1 MRPFAWLSLFLIALY
16 FAYGAYVP
24 FWALWLE
31 SRGLA
36 ANQIGLLIGIGLAIR
51 FVGNLLIMGQAN
63 RASLLIP
70 ACRYLALVS
79 LLCFVGFHW
88 LSGFWPLLLLM
99 LLANF
104 IYPTL
109 LPLSE
114 ALATRM
120 TLQVNLDY
128 GKIRLWGSAAF
139 ILGST
144 LVGALVQHWGAD
156 WVLYTMLIGLVLLCG
171 LSWLPMTPAPL
182 DGASQ
187 RAGAGFMPLLTSPTF
202 LRFLLITALLQGSHA
217 AYYGFSAIYWK
228 ASGYAENLIGYLWA
242 LGVLAEI
249 IMFATSR
256 RVLRSLGYQSLFLIG
271 AVGCL
276 LRWTILATTT
286 DVTWLAL
293 SQLLHAVTFCVS
305 HLGAIRYMTQHMSAD
320 QVISAQTLYAAVPT
334 GIVMALLTVLSGV
347 LFQAFGSQVFWLMA
361 VIVLP
366 VFVLRLP
373 SHAVA
378 HTTDPE
384 RVAGAK

>member
-1 MRPFAWLSLFLIALY
+1 MRPFSWLSLFLIAIYLV
-16 FAYGAYVP
+16 YGAYVP

-31 SRGLA
+31 SRGLSA
-36 ANQIGLLIGIGLAIR
+36 DDIGLLIGLGLAIR
-51 FVGNLLIMGQAN
+51 FAGNVLIMGRAN

-70 ACRYLALVS
+70 ACRYLALGS

-120 TLQVNLDY
+120 ALQVNLDY

-144 LVGALVQHWGAD
+144 LVGALVQKCGAD

-171 LSWLPMTPAPL
+171 LSWLPMSPAPL
-182 DGASQ
+182 DGTSQ
-187 RAGAGFMPLLTSPTF
+187 SAGVGFMPLLKSPTF

-228 ASGYAENLIGYLWA
+228 ASGYAEHLIGYLWA

-256 RVLRSLGYQSLFLIG
+256 RVLGSLGYQSLFLIG

-276 LRWTILATTT
+276 LRWAILATTT
-286 DVTWLAL
+286 ELTWLAV
-293 SQLLHAVTFCVS
+293 SQLLHGVTFCVS
-305 HLGAIRYMTQHMSAD
+305 HLGAIRYMTQQLPTE
-320 QVISAQTLYAAVPT
+320 QVIPAQTLYAAVPT
-334 GIVMALLTVLSGV
+334 GVVMAVLTAITGLCFQELGSG
-347 LFQAFGSQVFWLMA
+347 VFWLMA
-361 VIVLP
+361 IIVLP

-373 SHAVA
+373 SSIAGGKKAAPVVA
-378 HTTDPE
+378 D
-384 RVAGAK
+384 